1 MFINDKLTNLMTK
14 FFCKFFK
21 IQILVKTFLTLTV
34 FILFG
39 ASFFLSLVEAQ
50 NTNEAT
56 TIRNDVETASPP
68 CSVYDLNWGTSFS
81 EIASN
86 FGAKGLYN
94 SFHNGFSYGS
104 LNDDQKNKLKKVYD
118 YLKKDPIFLTIDG
131 QPSGEDPI
139 VGLKSSS
146 FFDFNSNEITLPC
159 VLSGSLNGLV
169 ARRNDADTNFTN
181 CDFEIVGSRDVRFR
195 RSAGILCKKDSQ
207 LYSSDTGGCVLE
219 MAYVNKD
226 SDKYKALLP
235 NSISADMP
243 ASNSLYDVS
252 EFRQNDPSRENGA
265 RGFSAVRLTFST
277 DTFLKKTTSNSDL
290 AKFKQGLKNYP
301 YIRSD
306 QSASIFSSIKGTV
319 SNDTF
324 QYQSTVPNFT
334 SSELSDIKT
343 EKKSKFMFNPSGFP
357 NNTQYGEWLNT
368 SEGFDKNWSDLSK
381 IDSNELSRSHFN
393 GIYYNSEGYTTISSD
408 GIPNVYE
415 NPYALSKWI
424 DKTSFKCEK
433 RDVTVTT
440 NDGKTISVPIY
451 EWIPT
456 SFLQLSAPTC
466 SSVGAG
472 VSKVIPQP
480 SAIAGKH
487 YLVCTPCVV
496 PAIFQTDI
504 FGQPV
509 FGIPTS
515 IGCLPSSINGII
527 SVLIRIASITAG
539 GLAVLIITISG
550 MRIMLNT
557 GDPEEVKKAQK
568 AITSAIV
575 GLLVIISSVFL
586 LNLIGVKILDLSS
599 FGGNELEFKATSTS

>member
-39 ASFFLSLVEAQ
+39 ASSFLSLVEAQ
-50 NTNEAT
+50 TTTTTPSTTSTTLSSDPEPASPSCSIYDTDWGISYPDLSSGFSKGLYGSFQNGWGWIGGLNTNEKN
-56 TIRNDVETASPP
+56 TIKN
-68 CSVYDLNWGTSFS
+68 
-81 EIASN
+81 I
-86 FGAKGLYN
+86 YN
-94 SFHNGFSYGS
+94 
-104 LNDDQKNKLKKVYD
+104 
-118 YLKKDPIFLTIDG
+118 YLKKDPIFLTQD
-131 QPSGEDPI
+131 SAFSAEDPI
-139 VGLKSSS
+139 LGMRTLDPSTGN
-146 FFDFNSNEITLPC
+146 FDLNTNEIKVPC
-159 VLSGSLNGLV
+159 LLSGTLNGLI
-169 ARRNDADTNFTN
+169 ARRGTTSTKFSNCTRISGNEGNVIQFQNTLSLLCQKDAQLATN
-181 CDFEIVGSRDVRFR
+181 VA
-195 RSAGILCKKDSQ
+195 AGCS
-207 LYSSDTGGCVLE
+207 LE
-219 MAYVNKD
+219 MMFVDNNTDGKSAQSVAYNNLKKNVGFGPIPNQNNLLNTVGLRDQTDRETD
-226 SDKYKALLP
+226 SHALTGIRLIYSP
-235 NSISADMP
+235 GAFIKKTITTNDPQFAKTISA
-243 ASNSLYDVS
+243 L
-252 EFRQNDPSRENGA
+252 R
-265 RGFSAVRLTFST
+265 
-277 DTFLKKTTSNSDL
+277 
-290 AKFKQGLKNYP
+290 NYP
-301 YIRSD
+301 YAKDSTFT
-306 QSASIFSSIKGTV
+306 QFFTGLSGAV
-319 SNDTF
+319 SNNDFTYSTNGKDTLTDK
-324 QYQSTVPNFT
+324 QN
-334 SSELSDIKT
+334 
-343 EKKSKFMFNPSGFP
+343 KFMLQGNTDKALGGWFNTIKSYPETWTFKD
-357 NNTQYGEWLNT
+357 TAV
-368 SEGFDKNWSDLSK
+368 DKNSL
-381 IDSNELSRSHFN
+381 DSMGFSGL
-393 GIYYNSEGYTTISSD
+393 YYNNETSNYSVSR
-408 GIPNVYE
+408 
-415 NPYALSKWI
+415 WI
-424 DKTSFKCEK
+424 DQTSFECRK
-433 RDVTVTT
+433 RDVKVTLRT
-440 NDGKTISVPIY
+440 GGTELTVPIY
-451 EWIPT
+451 EWIPS

-472 VSKVIPQP
+472 VSKIIPQP